1 MNEIYWLQR
10 LGDLNT
16 LMWVVF
22 VVAII
27 VCIVVCIWRV
37 TIGFD
42 VYFDSEKNFVKV
54 WRKILSKALIVSIV
68 SVLGAIFIPT
78 TKEMYI
84 IYGVGGTIDYLKS
97 NETAKQLPDKV
108 INALDKWVDDIAN
121 EDKEKE
127 Q

>member
-10 LGDLNT
+10 LGALND

-22 VVAII
+22 VIAICL
-27 VCIVVCIWRV
+27 CIFICIWRV
-37 TIGFD
+37 SIGSNA
-42 VYFDSEKNFVKV
+42 YFDSEKNFVKV
-54 WRKILSKALIVSIV
+54 WRKMLSKALIVSIV

-78 TKEMYI
+78 TKEMYV
-84 IYGVGGTIDYLKS
+84 IYGVGGTIDYLKE

-108 INALDKWVDDIAN
+108 VNALDKWMDDLNN